1 MSDVG
6 MPYMGTPYAAVSS
19 MNICPLYVCT
29 IDDTPR
35 GLTEQYLILTEQY
48 LYVCTIDDTPSGL
61 MGDTRILK
69 RLTEQYLI
77 LTEQYLHMAGATPG
91 SLMGDTRILK
101 RLNKQKFHVWAD

>member
-1 MSDVG
+1 MAG
-6 MPYMGTPYAAVSS
+6 ATPGS
-19 MNICPLYVCT
+19 
-29 IDDTPR
+29 
-35 GLTEQYLILTEQY
+35 
-48 LYVCTIDDTPSGL
+48 L

-91 SLMGDTRILK
+91 GLMGDTRILK